1 MHRQRKDT
9 DARTAVRHIAIYG
22 LFTSFFLMS
31 VIFSACFF
39 LMSVIFSACDQ
50 IQRVVSPAK
59 MDAPIK
65 IGLLYSSP
73 VPGTTRNGAE
83 LAVTQLNQEG
93 GVNGIPIQLIAKD
106 DKNDKERSV
115 ALAKELIHKEG
126 VLGIIGP
133 DWSVHAWEVTPIAQ
147 HYEIPVITTYPTNP
161 AANKAGDFVFMGAFT
176 DIYQG
181 ELIAKFAA
189 AFGATTA
196 ALLTEE
202 GYFYAEGLAQYFTD
216 NFTSAGGS
224 IVIQQFYTK
233 GDTDFTEQLTAIA
246 AVKPDVVFVPGFL
259 PEVPRIVQQA
269 KDTIGLEATFLG
281 VDGWDDPALIAS
293 GGTALEGSFF
303 ANHFSAHPEHK
314 LASEDAKQFV
324 AAYTAMFGIPPDGPA
339 SLGYDA
345 VRILVQ
351 AMHRAEVLTGRNIRD
366 QIAATTGYSGATVLS
381 RYDENRHPIKN
392 GVINI
397 IKDGEIQLHQ
407 VFEP

>member
-1 MHRQRKDT
+1 MHHRRKNT
-9 DARTAVRHIAIYG
+9 DSKTAVRHIAIYV
-22 LFTSFFLMS
+22 LFISFF
-31 VIFSACFF
+31 F
-39 LMSVIFSACDQ
+39 LSIIFSACDPL
-50 IQRVVSPAK
+50 QRVVSPAK
-59 MDAPIK
+59 IDAPIK

-83 LAVTQLNQEG
+83 LAIIQLNQEG

-115 ALAKELIHKEG
+115 ALAHELIHKEG
-126 VLGIIGP
+126 VFGIIGP

-147 HYEIPVITTYPTNP
+147 RYEIPVITTYPTNP
-161 AANKAGDFVFMGAFT
+161 AANQAGDFVFMGAFT

-189 AFGATTA
+189 ASGATTA

-224 IVIQQFYTK
+224 IVTQQFYTK

-259 PEVPRIVQQA
+259 PEVPRIVQQR
-269 KDTIGLEATFLG
+269 KETIGLAATFLG

-314 LASEDAKQFV
+314 LDSEDARQFV
-324 AAYTAMFGIPPDGPA
+324 AAYTAMFGISPDGPA

-351 AMHRAEVLTGRNIRD
+351 AMRRTEVLTGRNIRD
-366 QIAATTGYSGATVLS
+366 QIAATIGYSGATGLS
-381 RYDENRHPIKN
+381 HYDENRHPIKS